1 MSRSSDSRRKPSRSV
16 AADRKSTTGQKGG
29 VNSVEVAGSLFR
41 AISEAAGPARLSD
54 IARATG
60 MPTAKAHRYIV
71 SLVRAG
77 LVERDPSTG
86 HYDLGPLSLR
96 AGIVALSRSDALK
109 RAERVLHTIVER
121 TGETA
126 AAAVWGSHGPTLVR
140 LVEARHEL
148 ATSVP
153 LGHVCA
159 LTFSAVGLVYC
170 AFSDTDRIAAI
181 LVREMAQN
189 RAVGRPGAPT
199 SKAELERRL
208 TTVRS
213 ASLATVKEGDGGLS
227 AVSAPVFDSN
237 RQLRLALTVFGRSGR
252 LDISPSGPVATL
264 IREAARSLS
273 GELHGALASAARPPV
288 R

>member
-1 MSRSSDSRRKPSRSV
+1 MSRSSDSRRTNSRSA
-16 AADRKSTTGQKGG
+16 AADRKSTTRQKGG
-29 VNSVEVAGSLFR
+29 VNSVEVAGNLLR
-41 AISEAAGPARLSD
+41 AISEAAGPARLAD

-71 SLVRAG
+71 SLIRAG
-77 LVERDPSTG
+77 LVERDPNSG

-140 LVEARHEL
+140 LVEARHEF

-170 AFSDTDRIAAI
+170 AFSDADQIAPI

-199 SKAELERRL
+199 SKVELERRL
-208 TTVRS
+208 ATVRS
-213 ASLATVKEGDGGLS
+213 AGLATVKEGDGGLS

-237 RQLRLALTVFGRSGR
+237 KQLRLALTVFGRSGR

-273 GELHGALASAARPPV
+273 GELHGALASAARPRV

>member
-1 MSRSSDSRRKPSRSV
+1 MSRSSDSRRTNSRSA
-16 AADRKSTTGQKGG
+16 AADRKSTTRQKGG
-29 VNSVEVAGSLFR
+29 VNSVEVAGHLLR
-41 AISEAAGPARLSD
+41 AISEAAGPARLVD

-71 SLVRAG
+71 SLIRAG
-77 LVERDPSTG
+77 LVERDPNSG

-126 AAAVWGSHGPTLVR
+126 AAAIWGSHGPTLVR
-140 LVEARHEL
+140 LVEARHES

-170 AFSDTDRIAAI
+170 AFSDADQMAPI
-181 LVREMAQN
+181 LLRELAQN
-189 RAVGRPGAPT
+189 RTVGRLGAPT
-199 SKAELERRL
+199 SNIELERRL
-208 TTVRS
+208 VGVRS
-213 ASLATVKEGDGGLS
+213 TGLATVKEGDGGLS

-237 RQLRLALTVFGRSGR
+237 KRLRLALTVFGRSGR
-252 LDISPSGPVATL
+252 LDISQSGPVVAL
-264 IREAARSLS
+264 IKEVARSL
-273 GELHGALASAARPPV
+273 GAEIHGAR
-288 R
+288 

>member
-16 AADRKSTTGQKGG
+16 AADRKSTTRQKGG
-29 VNSVEVAGSLFR
+29 VNSVEVAGNLLR

-86 HYDLGPLSLR
+86 HYDLGPVSLR

-109 RAERVLHTIVER
+109 RAERVLHTIVEC

-170 AFSDTDRIAAI
+170 AFSDEDQMAPI
-181 LVREMAQN
+181 LLRELAQN
-189 RAVGRPGAPT
+189 RTVGRLGAPT
-199 SKAELERRL
+199 SKVELERRL
-208 TTVRS
+208 VGVRS
-213 ASLATVKEGDGGLS
+213 TSLATVRKEMEG
-227 AVSAPVFDSN
+227 
-237 RQLRLALTVFGRSGR
+237 
-252 LDISPSGPVATL
+252 
-264 IREAARSLS
+264 
-273 GELHGALASAARPPV
+273 
-288 R
+288 

>member
-1 MSRSSDSRRKPSRSV
+1 MSRSSDSRRTNSRSA
-16 AADRKSTTGQKGG
+16 AADRKSTTRQKGG
-29 VNSVEVAGSLFR
+29 VNSVEVAGNLLR
-41 AISEAAGPARLSD
+41 AMSEAAGPARLAD

-71 SLVRAG
+71 SLIRAG
-77 LVERDPSTG
+77 LVERDPNSG

-140 LVEARHEL
+140 LVEARHEF

-170 AFSDTDRIAAI
+170 AFSDADQMAPI
-181 LVREMAQN
+181 LLRELAQN
-189 RAVGRPGAPT
+189 RTVGRLGAPT
-199 SKAELERRL
+199 SKVELERRL
-208 TTVRS
+208 VGVRS
-213 ASLATVKEGDGGLS
+213 TGLATVKEGDGGLS

-237 RQLRLALTVFGRSGR
+237 KRLRLALTVFGRSGR
-252 LDISPSGPVATL
+252 LDISQSGPVVAL
-264 IREAARSLS
+264 IKEVARSL
-273 GELHGALASAARPPV
+273 GAELHGAR
-288 R
+288 